1 MAKIDTLKEVDA
13 KIKERI
19 TDLLKYFELNPETTI
34 IPQEGVLGVNVTTGR
49 DDLFTRR
56 TADPLLALQHL
67 LRVIVRK
74 DFPEAELTI
83 SLNIGNFQ
91 ERQQDRLSQVAKDAA
106 QQARS
111 TKMAVYLPPM
121 SSYERRLVHMALVDE
136 DGITSD
142 SEGEGLDRRI
152 VVKLV
157 G

>member
-1 MAKIDTLKEVDA
+1 MAKIDTPKEVNTN
-13 KIKERI
+13 IKQRLTE
-19 TDLLKYFELNPETTI
+19 LLGYFELNPETTI
-34 IPQEGVLGVNVTTGR
+34 TPQEGVLSINVTTGR
-49 DDLFTRR
+49 DDLFTRGM
-56 TADPLLALQHL
+56 ADPLLALQHL

-74 DFPEAELTI
+74 DFPEEELTL

-91 ERQQDRLSQVAKDAA
+91 ERQQNRLSQVAKDAA

-152 VVKLV
+152 VVKLA